1 MQPPPKDAFH
11 DGLIFGL
18 FGIPGTILF
27 LVSIFNQNP
36 WFFFGG
42 LALVGVWQLLGG
54 KAEA

>member
-1 MQPPPKDAFH
+1 MQPPPKDAF
-11 DGLIFGL
+11 DNGLIFGL
-18 FGIPGTILF
+18 FGIPGAILF